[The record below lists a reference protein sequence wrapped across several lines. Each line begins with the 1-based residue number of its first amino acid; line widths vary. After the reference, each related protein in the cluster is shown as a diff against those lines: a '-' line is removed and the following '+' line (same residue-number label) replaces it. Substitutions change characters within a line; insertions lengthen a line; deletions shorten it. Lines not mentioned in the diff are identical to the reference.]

1 MNEYIIN
8 NIYATCPS
16 DIKVHLKRQEL
27 LLGKIMT
34 TVNELAAKL
43 EAVNVQL
50 VKASQEIVAQVLAL
64 QLALA
69 DVTLTPEAEA
79 ALDNLAVVAQSLDD
93 LNPDVV

>member
-1 MNEYIIN
+1 MKEYIIN

-16 DIKVHLKRQEL
+16 DIMIQLKRQEL

-34 TVNELAAKL
+34 TVNELATKL
-43 EAVNVQL
+43 EAINTQL
-50 VKASQEIVAQVLAL
+50 AKASQEIVAQVLAL